1 MKSQGCYQLRETK
14 QFNIILPWWIVIIHR
29 KHCQFRTSWYVK
41 HDLNLKLKQIRSVN
55 YLSKRGRK
63 KAIRCFLFC
72 FAGSD
77 KMFAT
82 LHDHYF
88 FKMMRQC
95 IQMYLKYCGPC
106 QLNSLKK
113 LDKCPHEMQPVKV
126 PKEAW
131 SQISKCDLHM

>member
-1 MKSQGCYQLRETK
+1 MYYFFLQL
-14 QFNIILPWWIVIIHR
+14 N
-29 KHCQFRTSWYVK
+29 SA
-41 HDLNLKLKQIRSVN
+41 NVN
-55 YLSKRGRK
+55 
-63 KAIRCFLFC
+63 
-72 FAGSD
+72 FAGCD

-88 FKMMRQC
+88 FKMMRQH

-106 QLNSLKK
+106 QLNSTKK

-131 SQISKCDLHM
+131 SQIGKCIW